1 MAIEIVERIA
11 GCLGSKAEMARVCGV
26 RPPSLHG
33 WVRIPDCHVLK
44 IEAAVRANGGNIDR
58 YSMRPDI
65 FGESPKT
72 TDQKSVA

>member
-1 MAIEIVERIA
+1 MAIDIVERIA
-11 GCLGSKAEMARVCGV
+11 DCLGSKAEVARICGV

-44 IEAAVRANGGNIDR
+44 LEAAVRAKGGDIDR

-65 FGESPKT
+65 FGESPEST
-72 TDQKSVA
+72 ESKSVA

>member
-11 GCLGSKAEMARVCGV
+11 DCLGSKAEMARVCGV

-44 IEAAVRANGGNIDR
+44 LEAAVRAKGGDINR

-65 FGESPKT
+65 FGESSQAT
-72 TDQKSVA
+72 ENKSVA

>member
-11 GCLGSKAEMARVCGV
+11 DCLGSKAEMARICGV

-44 IEAAVRANGGNIDR
+44 LEAAVRAKDGDIDR

-65 FGESPKT
+65 FGESSQAT
-72 TDQKSVA
+72 ENKSVA